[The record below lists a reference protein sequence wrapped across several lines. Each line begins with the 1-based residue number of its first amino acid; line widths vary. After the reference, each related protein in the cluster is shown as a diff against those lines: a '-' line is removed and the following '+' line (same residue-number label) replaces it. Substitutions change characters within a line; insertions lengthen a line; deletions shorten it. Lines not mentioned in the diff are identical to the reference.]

1 MGLDFLLMVFAEA
14 RAEIIGPSLRYLTPD
29 STLRLICRVVQ
40 STETVAFLF
49 WYHDERM
56 INYDPG
62 INITTEAGELL
73 SLVVRLPKG
82 SSRPWPP
89 RVVFSFADNQYSEL
103 TILRAAKKN
112 SGNYSCV
119 PSNSQPA
126 NVLVHIFKGKR
137 IDFRKDLFCNS
148 KTPLL
153 SEGTFPE

>member
-1 MGLDFLLMVFAEA
+1 MGLDFLLLVFAEA

-73 SLVVRLPKG
+73 SLVVCDCQSG
-82 SSRPWPP
+82 TAHD
-89 RVVFSFADNQYSEL
+89 RVVFSFTDNQYSEL

-137 IDFRKDLFCNS
+137 FDCRTDLFCNS
-148 KTPLL
+148 ITPLL
-153 SEGTFPE
+153 SG